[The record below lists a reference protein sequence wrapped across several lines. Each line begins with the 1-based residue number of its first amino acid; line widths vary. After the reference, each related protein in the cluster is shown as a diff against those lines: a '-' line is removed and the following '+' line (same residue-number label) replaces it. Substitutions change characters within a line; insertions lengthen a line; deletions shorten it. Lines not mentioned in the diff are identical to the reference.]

1 MIKNFF
7 IFIVFSFFFLIPNLF
22 SIEEAKYNIHDL
34 NKNLGLLKTDKIL
47 LKKQNWSFKGVF
59 GRYDNPSLQRGLQ
72 IYQEVCSACHGMKRI
87 RFRELK
93 DLGITYDLIKK
104 YAETFEILDGPNE
117 LGKMFVRPG
126 NPSDTFVSPY
136 KNKEEARTSFGGA
149 YPPDLSLLTKS
160 IKNGPDY
167 IYSLLTG
174 YEEYPPA
181 GFKLLDGLYYNPY
194 HDGKVIAMPPP
205 LYDDAIEYI
214 DGTNASLHQ
223 LSYDIVNFLNW
234 AAEPELEKRK
244 SMGVKVILF
253 LIVLTALLYVTMKET
268 WSRIEK

>member
-1 MIKNFF
+1 MKKFFF
-7 IFIVFSFFFLIPNLF
+7 IIFSFLFLIPILHC
-22 SIEEAKYNIHDL
+22 EE
-34 NKNLGLLKTDKIL
+34 KII
-47 LKKQNWSFKGVF
+47 LKKQNWTFEGIF
-59 GRYDNPSLQRGLQ
+59 GRYDDLSLQRGLQ
-72 IYQEVCSACHGMKRI
+72 IYQEVCSACHGMKRV
-87 RFRELK
+87 RFRELE
-93 DLGITYDLIKK
+93 DLGFTEDQIKK
-104 YAETFEILDGPNE
+104 YSETFDIIDGPNE
-117 LGKMFVRPG
+117 LGEMFTRPG
-126 NPSDTFVSPY
+126 EPSDTFVSPY
-136 KNKEEARTSFGGA
+136 KNKEEAKASFNGV
-149 YPPDLSLLTKS
+149 YPPDLSLLTKAM
-160 IKNGPDY
+160 KNGPDY

-174 YEEYPPA
+174 YEDPPND
-181 GFKLLDGLYYNPY
+181 FELTEGLYYNPY

-223 LSYDIVNFLNW
+223 LSYDIVNFLSW

>member
-1 MIKNFF
+1 MIKKFFF
-7 IFIVFSFFFLIPNLF
+7 IIFSFLFLIPILHC
-22 SIEEAKYNIHDL
+22 EE
-34 NKNLGLLKTDKIL
+34 KII
-47 LKKQNWSFKGVF
+47 LKKQNWTFEGIF
-59 GRYDNPSLQRGLQ
+59 GRYDDLSLQRGLQ
-72 IYQEVCSACHGMKRI
+72 IYQEVCSACHGMKRV
-87 RFRELK
+87 RFRELE
-93 DLGITYDLIKK
+93 DLGFTEDQIKK
-104 YAETFEILDGPNE
+104 YSETFDIIDGPNE
-117 LGKMFVRPG
+117 LGEMFTRPG
-126 NPSDTFVSPY
+126 EPSDTFVSPY
-136 KNKEEARTSFGGA
+136 KNKEEAKASFNGV
-149 YPPDLSLLTKS
+149 YPPDLSLLTKAM
-160 IKNGPDY
+160 KNGPDY

-174 YEEYPPA
+174 YEDPPND
-181 GFKLLDGLYYNPY
+181 FELTEGLYYNPY

-244 SMGVKVILF
+244 SMGVKVLLF